1 MKKKYTQLTDKE
13 RYHLELLMQGCATQK
28 MIAEE
33 LGRDKSTISR
43 ELKRNRLGA
52 SYSSDTA
59 IKKTKERRKRVIPTK
74 FTEIVKDKI
83 EEYLKSHWS
92 PEQISGRLK
101 KDKIAS
107 ISHELIYQY
116 IDKDRKAGGVLYT
129 YLPHRGKK
137 YKKRNIKARRM
148 NWKTVKPR
156 KSISE
161 RPAKV
166 SHKKEAF
173 HWEGDTVEGK
183 GHVGGVATLVDMK
196 TKFLLIRKVRD
207 KSSVE
212 MKDVIINSFINCPE
226 LMKSLTVDNGS
237 EFAFHDVISK
247 DLNADVYFANPYSPW
262 ERGLNE
268 NTNGLIRRFYP
279 KGTDF
284 TKITERD
291 LLKTQ
296 YMLNDRPRKCLG
308 YKTPKEV
315 FIKEVFKNHNY
326 KDIVQQY
333 VF

>member
-1 MKKKYTQLTDKE
+1 MKKEYTQLTDKE
-13 RYHLELLMQGCATQK
+13 RYHLELLLQECPTQK
-28 MIAEE
+28 LIAER

-43 ELKRNRLGA
+43 ELKRNRMEPG
-52 SYSSDTA
+52 YFSDVA
-59 IKKTKERRKRVIPTK
+59 IAKTKERRKRVITTK
-74 FTEIVKDKI
+74 FTETVKERVEID
-83 EEYLKSHWS
+83 LKNHWS

-101 KDKIAS
+101 KEKIGS

-116 IDKDRKAGGVLYT
+116 IDKDRKAGGILYT
-129 YLPHRGKK
+129 YLPRRGKR

-161 RPAKV
+161 RPARV

-183 GHVGGVATLVDMK
+183 GHMGGVATLVDMK

-207 KSSVE
+207 KSAVE
-212 MKDVIINSFINCPE
+212 MKDVIVNSFINCPG
-226 LMKSLTVDNGS
+226 LMKSLTLDNGK
-237 EFAFHDVISK
+237 EFALHDVISK
-247 DLNADVYFANPYSPW
+247 DLNTDVYFANPYSPW

-296 YMLNDRPRKCLG
+296 DMLNDRPRKCLG

>member
-1 MKKKYTQLTDKE
+1 MKKEYTQLTDKE
-13 RYHLELLMQGCATQK
+13 RYHLELLLQECPTQK
-28 MIAEE
+28 LIAER

-43 ELKRNRLGA
+43 ELKRNRMEPG
-52 SYSSDTA
+52 YFSDVA
-59 IKKTKERRKRVIPTK
+59 IE
-74 FTEIVKDKI
+74 
-83 EEYLKSHWS
+83 
-92 PEQISGRLK
+92 
-101 KDKIAS
+101 
-107 ISHELIYQY
+107 
-116 IDKDRKAGGVLYT
+116 
-129 YLPHRGKK
+129 
-137 YKKRNIKARRM
+137 
-148 NWKTVKPR
+148 
-156 KSISE
+156 SISE
-161 RPAKV
+161 RPARV

-183 GHVGGVATLVDMK
+183 GHMGGVATLVDMK

-207 KSSVE
+207 KSAVE
-212 MKDVIINSFINCPE
+212 MKDVIVNSFINCPG
-226 LMKSLTVDNGS
+226 LMKSLTLDNGK
-237 EFAFHDVISK
+237 EFALHDVISK
-247 DLNADVYFANPYSPW
+247 DLNTDVYFANPYSPW

-296 YMLNDRPRKCLG
+296 DMLNDRPRKCLG

>member
-1 MKKKYTQLTDKE
+1 MKKEYTQLTDKE
-13 RYHLELLMQGCATQK
+13 RYHIELLMQECSTQK
-28 MIAEE
+28 LIAER

-43 ELKRNRLGA
+43 ELKRNRTEPG
-52 SYSSDTA
+52 YSSDVA

-74 FTEIVKDKI
+74 FTEIVKERVESD
-83 EEYLKSHWS
+83 LKNHWS

-101 KDKIAS
+101 KEKIAS

-116 IDKDRKAGGVLYT
+116 IDKDRKAGGIFYT

-137 YKKRNIKARRM
+137 YKKRNLKTRRM

-161 RPAKV
+161 RPTKV

-183 GHVGGVATLVDMK
+183 GHIGGVATLVDMK

-207 KSSVE
+207 KSAVE
-212 MKDVIINSFINCPE
+212 MKDVIVNSFINCPG
-226 LMKSLTVDNGS
+226 LMKSLTLDNGN
-237 EFAFHDVISK
+237 EFALHDVISK
-247 DLNADVYFANPYSPW
+247 ELNTDVYFANPYSPW

-279 KGTDF
+279 KGTNF
-284 TKITERD
+284 TRITERD
-291 LLKTQ
+291 LLNTQ
-296 YMLNDRPRKCLG
+296 EMLNNRPRKCLG
-308 YKTPKEV
+308 YQTPKEV
-315 FIKEVFKNHNY
+315 FIKEVFKNPQY
-326 KDIVQQY
+326 KNIVQY
-333 VF
+333 AF